1 LTANN
6 FTVGRAQSSLLTYK
20 EYYSMDKT
28 SESEVAI
35 KPKSLV
41 KFSPPGEHKV
51 IYLNDDV
58 TPMDFV
64 IESLIDIFDHDN
76 ASAELL
82 TMRVHEEGSAVV
94 AVLPFEIAEHKG
106 IETTMFARKQG
117 YPFQLKIEP
126 E

>member
-1 LTANN
+1 MSN
-6 FTVGRAQSSLLTYK
+6 
-20 EYYSMDKT
+20 KT
-28 SESEVAI
+28 ETGVA
-35 KPKSLV
+35 V
-41 KFSPPGEHKV
+41 KTHTMAKISPPSEHKV

-64 IESLIDIFDHDN
+64 IDSLIDIFDHDFS
-76 ASAELL
+76 SAELL
-82 TMRVHEEGSAVV
+82 TQKVHEEGSAVV

-106 IETTMFARKQG
+106 IETTVSARKNG

>member
-1 LTANN
+1 MSN
-6 FTVGRAQSSLLTYK
+6 
-20 EYYSMDKT
+20 
-28 SESEVAI
+28 
-35 KPKSLV
+35 KPETGIAVKSYTMTEI
-41 KFSPPGEHKV
+41 SPPSEHKV

-64 IESLIDIFDHDN
+64 IESLIGIFDHN
-76 ASAELL
+76 LSSAELL
-82 TMRVHEEGSAVV
+82 TEKVHTEGSAVV

-106 IETTMFARKQG
+106 IETTVSARKHG

>member
-1 LTANN
+1 MNTASHSDTAVKN
-6 FTVGRAQSSLLTYK
+6 
-20 EYYSMDKT
+20 KT
-28 SESEVAI
+28 QTDV
-35 KPKSLV
+35 
-41 KFSPPGEHKV
+41 SPPSEHKV

-64 IESLIDIFDHDN
+64 VGTLMDIFDHDGVT
-76 ASAELL
+76 AENL
-82 TMRVHEEGSAVV
+82 MHRVHHEGSAVV

-106 IETTMFARKQG
+106 IETTLSARRQG

>member
-1 LTANN
+1 MN
-6 FTVGRAQSSLLTYK
+6 S
-20 EYYSMDKT
+20 KT
-28 SESEVAI
+28 SNPNIAVKSQ
-35 KPKSLV
+35 SLV
-41 KFSPPGEHKV
+41 KFSPPSEHKV

-64 IESLIDIFDHDN
+64 IESLIDIFDHDLS
-76 ASAELL
+76 SAELL
-82 TMRVHEEGSAVV
+82 TMKVHKEGSAVV

-106 IETTMFARKQG
+106 IETTLFARKQG

>member
-1 LTANN
+1 MSN
-6 FTVGRAQSSLLTYK
+6 
-20 EYYSMDKT
+20 KT
-28 SESEVAI
+28 ETGVAV
-35 KPKSLV
+35 KSHTMA
-41 KFSPPGEHKV
+41 KISPPSEHKV

-64 IESLIDIFDHDN
+64 IESLIDIFDHN
-76 ASAELL
+76 LSSAELL
-82 TMRVHEEGSAVV
+82 TEKVHTEGSAVV

-106 IETTMFARKQG
+106 IETTVSARKHG